1 MKSFQL
7 QKCWKLLDVHRV
19 SGPCR
24 VMWGDSIRKR
34 NVSPRLFSL
43 ECCLH
48 CFTDNQQ
55 MLVGFFYSS
64 FSRPSPSKPLRS
76 KPKSCSWIHVQS
88 GRRDHSGG
96 HREETALRLQECM
109 NELSAGAV
117 SLREQQ
123 CVNLCFA
130 LMNYKKENP
139 VNAFMFWRWNIDMMK
154 RNCSTMKSC
163 LAARRQST
171 EIIPPRKTVFRSGR
185 RWYCIF
191 RQHNSQIRNLVTTFT
206 SLFLN

>member
-1 MKSFQL
+1 MCTVFLDRAGSCEGTQL
-7 QKCWKLLDVHRV
+7 ERGMCRLACFHWNVACIV
-19 SGPCR
+19 SQT
-24 VMWGDSIRKR
+24 I
-34 NVSPRLFSL
+34 N
-43 ECCLH
+43 
-48 CFTDNQQ
+48 
-55 MLVGFFYSS
+55 SS
-64 FSRPSPSKPLRS
+64 FSRPSSSKPLRS

-154 RNCSTMKSC
+154 RNCSTVKSC

>member
-55 MLVGFFYSS
+55 MLVGFFTPP
-64 FSRPSPSKPLRS
+64 FHVLPLRNPSGPNRSHAHGFMS
-76 KPKSCSWIHVQS
+76 KAVVAITLVATEKRRLCGFRNAWMSFQQALFLWGSSSVWI
-88 GRRDHSGG
+88 
-96 HREETALRLQECM
+96 
-109 NELSAGAV
+109 
-117 SLREQQ
+117 
-123 CVNLCFA
+123 CFA

>member
-1 MKSFQL
+1 MCTVFLDRAGSCEGTQLERGMCRLACFHWNVACIVSQTINRCLLAFLLLLFTSFPFETPQV
-7 QKCWKLLDVHRV
+7 QTE
-19 SGPCR
+19 
-24 VMWGDSIRKR
+24 VMLMDSCPKR
-34 NVSPRLFSL
+34 SSRSL
-43 ECCLH
+43 WWP
-48 CFTDNQQ
+48 Q
-55 MLVGFFYSS
+55 
-64 FSRPSPSKPLRS
+64 
-76 KPKSCSWIHVQS
+76 
-88 GRRDHSGG
+88 RRDGSAASGM
-96 HREETALRLQECM
+96 HEWASQKQ

-154 RNCSTMKSC
+154 RNCSTVKSC